1 MSETFLSS
9 TGINARYLAIVIV
22 KGKHILIG
30 TRAFENLKP
39 HLQCSTNCYCVNKL
53 SKVPSTMLDIIN
65 PNRSLSRSE
74 ILLMTTTVFSLS
86 MHVANI

>member
-22 KGKHILIG
+22 NGKHILIG

-39 HLQCSTNCYCVNKL
+39 HLQCSTIVTAL
-53 SKVPSTMLDIIN
+53 IN
-65 PNRSLSRSE
+65 YQKY
-74 ILLMTTTVFSLS
+74 
-86 MHVANI
+86 HQQC